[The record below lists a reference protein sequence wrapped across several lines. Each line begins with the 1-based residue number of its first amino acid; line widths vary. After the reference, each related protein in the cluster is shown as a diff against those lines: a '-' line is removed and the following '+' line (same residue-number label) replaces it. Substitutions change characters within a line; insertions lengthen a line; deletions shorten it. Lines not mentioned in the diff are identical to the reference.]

1 MATLEGESDP
11 DEPDP
16 LDAETVFDTP
26 MLIEGEER
34 DPVLEA
40 DVGFDAPF
48 WPLDTSE
55 EAKLDAELRPDPT
68 LDPPNT
74 DVDHDAELP
83 LTGEVDWLD
92 AESDN
97 DCSVLCPLAL
107 PVIDVEDEEGVEA
120 LETCDTN
127 DAVVPAEADTL
138 EPALLWQS
146 TGTETGVAST
156 AVIDVVV
163 LMIKERPGNA
173 G

>member
-1 MATLEGESDP
+1 ME
-11 DEPDP
+11 
-16 LDAETVFDTP
+16 DA
-26 MLIEGEER
+26 G
-34 DPVLEA
+34 LEA
-40 DVGFDAPF
+40 VFEVGV
-48 WPLDTSE
+48 
-55 EAKLDAELRPDPT
+55 AK
-68 LDPPNT
+68 
-74 DVDHDAELP
+74 VDHDAELP